1 MPAGLLPPPLAI
13 ALLTLAIP
21 RGAEAV
27 RRGDHKLLQT
37 KSDLRPSEYQEIQT
51 LLIMVP
57 PQAPFSDFWP
67 GIGSILKFLRKF
79 VLKQGHGVL

>member
-1 MPAGLLPPPLAI
+1 MPAGLLPPPLPI

-27 RRGDHKLLQT
+27 RRGDHKFLQR
-37 KSDLRPSEYQEIQT
+37 KLDMRPSEYQAIQT

-57 PQAPFSDFWP
+57 PQAPFSDPWP
-67 GIGSILKFLRKF
+67 GIGSILKFWGKF
-79 VLKQGHGVL
+79 VLKQGH